1 MRVIK
6 IGATWCSA
14 CLIMNK
20 VWNNILKI
28 YNIETLSLDYD
39 IDYDEVQKY
48 SPGDILPVFIFLD
61 DEVEIKRI
69 VGEIS
74 EKEFSQQVEKILNEK
89 NN

>member
-28 YNIETLSLDYD
+28 YNIENLSLDYD
-39 IDYDEVQKY
+39 IDYDEVQKF

>member
-69 VGEIS
+69 AGEIS

>member
-39 IDYDEVQKY
+39 IDYDEVQKF

>member
-69 VGEIS
+69 VGEIN